1 MTIHQPPRVSR
12 RLAHSLGLPFAVL
25 LAAVVIGCSSVG
37 ASGSP
42 STAPS
47 ASPPPAS
54 ASPSSGTLSAAP
66 SSSAAS
72 GIEPTGTLVKPRPG
86 QIGVHAISAS
96 SLSAAVDGHRLVV
109 TINFWSGVEPCSILD
124 SIQVQR
130 GAGSYA
136 ITLREGRGPEE
147 VVCDML
153 AVAKRAIV
161 DLGDLEPGSYTISD
175 ATGGASAITVTIT

>member
-1 MTIHQPPRVSR
+1 MTIHQPPSARR
-12 RLAHSLGLPFAVL
+12 RLTGSLGFPLVVL
-25 LAAVVIGCSSVG
+25 LAIFATGCSSAG

-42 STAPS
+42 TTGL
-47 ASPPPAS
+47 
-54 ASPSSGTLSAAP
+54 SSGAASGSGESP
-66 SSSAAS
+66 AASGDPS

-96 SLSAAVDGHRLVV
+96 SLAAAVHGQRVVV
-109 TINFWSGVEPCSILD
+109 TVNFWSGVEPCSILD

-130 GAGSYA
+130 GAGSFA
-136 ITLREGRGPEE
+136 ITLRAGRGPEQ
-147 VVCDML
+147 VVCDMM

-175 ATGGASAITVTIT
+175 ATGGAPAIAVTIT